1 MRLLASV
8 CTNAYGQYTVPVRG
22 GFYSISQP
30 HRFLLHKRVVFEG
43 GVYQS
48 MKMSELAELISP
60 TM

>member
-1 MRLLASV
+1 MYVQTLTDDTLFLL
-8 CTNAYGQYTVPVRG
+8 GG

-48 MKMSELAELISP
+48 MKMSELVELISP